1 MKRILFTLIAFSV
14 VAVSAQ
20 QTQMEGPAGTPALLE
35 TANGKKAKVTLQK
48 MEAGNLTFV
57 AGSRS
62 MTVPVDKISSLAF
75 SMGKEDFDFY
85 RKQQVISD
93 EQVSEI
99 FKQEHI
105 STADKLDLI
114 FKTVLKNIEQRYNDG
129 DFQKVI
135 DATSPVME
143 KYIQYMP
150 IKNNMRTPFVLTYN
164 SYKSLGDYAN
174 ATRYAEMLAAM
185 DNDEMKLMGQ
195 IGLAQIA
202 LDQGNVSDAAK
213 IKGELPEDAVAAD
226 LYLQAAL
233 QRAKGEPKEAII
245 TVTQI
250 IEEFPNDV
258 EILPAS
264 ELLVAYCYLDMT
276 GTNSVI
282 STNSAMNTARQVK
295 NMYAGTAAAVNAEK
309 LWAEL
314 GGLEVEAKELALK
327 AEMEAAK
334 AAAEEAAEKR
344 KAEQKARREAEKAAA
359 QADAANTDVS
369 AKKETKTESE

>member
-1 MKRILFTLIAFSV
+1 MKRVLFTLIALST
-14 VAVSAQ
+14 VAVTAQ
-20 QTQMEGPAGTPALLE
+20 QTQEDTPAGTPALLE

-48 MEAGNLTFV
+48 LEAGNLTFV

-62 MTVPVDKISSLAF
+62 MTVPADKISSLTF

-85 RKQQVISD
+85 REQQVVSG
-93 EQVSEI
+93 EQVTEI
-99 FKQEHI
+99 FKQENL

-114 FKTVLKNIEQRYNDG
+114 FKAVLKNTEQSYNDG

-135 DATSPVME
+135 DATGPVME

-185 DNDEMKLMGQ
+185 DDDKMKLMGLV
-195 IGLAQIA
+195 GLAQIA
-202 LDQGNVSDAAK
+202 LDQNKVSEAEK
-213 IKGELPEDAVAAD
+213 IKGELPEDAVAAS

-233 QRAKGEPKEAII
+233 QRAKGEPKDAII

-282 STNSAMNTARQVK
+282 TTNSAMNTARQVK
-295 NMYAGTAAAVNAEK
+295 NIYAGTAVAVNAKK
-309 LWAEL
+309 LWTKLGGPAVEAEKEARMAEL
-314 GGLEVEAKELALK
+314 EKEREEARL
-327 AEMEAAK
+327 
-334 AAAEEAAEKR
+334 AAEKR
-344 KAEQKARREAEKAAA
+344 RAEEKARREAEKAAA
-359 QADAANTDVS
+359 AAE
-369 AKKETKTESE
+369 AKQSNNETTTESE

>member
-1 MKRILFTLIAFSV
+1 MKRVFLSLV
-14 VAVSAQ
+14 VLGAVAATAQ
-20 QTQMEGPAGTPALLE
+20 QKQVEGPAGTPALLE

-62 MTVPVDKISSLAF
+62 MTVPGDKISSLTF

-85 RKQQVISD
+85 REQQVISD
-93 EQVSEI
+93 EQVSEV

-114 FKTVLKNIEQRYNDG
+114 FKMVLKNIEQSYNDG

-135 DATSPVME
+135 DATSSVME

-174 ATRYAEMLAAM
+174 ATRYAEILAAM

-195 IGLAQIA
+195 VGLAQIA
-202 LDQGNVSDAAK
+202 LDQGNVSAAEK

-226 LYLQAAL
+226 LYLKAAI
-233 QRAKGEPKEAII
+233 QRAKGEQKDAII

-295 NMYAGTAAAVNAEK
+295 NMYAGTAVAVNAEK

-314 GGLEVEAKELALK
+314 GGREIEAEEQALK

-334 AAAEEAAEKR
+334 VAAEEAAKKR
-344 KAEQKARREAEKAAA
+344 KAEQKARREAEKAAKK
-359 QADAANTDVS
+359 ADAANTDVS
-369 AKKETKTESE
+369 ETTDN